1 MTRDRVGM
9 PLEERL
15 LGKMDVDPSGCWEW
29 NAGRNR
35 KGYGNIKV
43 AGKDLRAHR
52 VAYEVWVDLIP
63 DGMQVMHI
71 CDNPPCINPD
81 HLRVGTNKDNADD
94 RDAKGRQRVLRGEEN
109 GFSKLTWENVQEIRD
124 LYGDH
129 TQAELARMY
138 GVSPR
143 TIMLVRTNQAWREK

>member
-1 MTRDRVGM
+1 M
-9 PLEERL
+9 PLADRL
-15 LGKMDVDPSGCWEW
+15 EGKSRETQSGCWEW
-29 NAGRNR
+29 TAGRNH
-35 KGYGNIKV
+35 KGYGTLKV

-52 VAYEVWVDLIP
+52 VAYEVWVGPIP
-63 DGMQVMHI
+63 EGMHVLHV
-71 CDNPPCINPD
+71 CDNPPCINPA
-81 HLRVGTNKDNADD
+81 HLWVGTNKDNADD

-129 TQAELARMY
+129 SQAELARMY